1 MPSDSLVTLF
11 HFDVLAG
18 IMITLVSFI
27 GLIVG
32 LFAVRYMQGDSQY
45 YKFFASL
52 GLLVLSVIIM
62 AASDH
67 LLIFLAA
74 WGISNLLLV
83 RLMIHKPIWKA
94 ATHSG
99 WLAGKAFMI
108 GFICLSSA
116 FVLLYYRTHQTSI
129 QAILH
134 SLDVTSPVSIIAMT
148 LIVVAAISQSAIWP
162 FHRWLISSLNS
173 PTPVSAIMHAGLV
186 NGGGFLLVR
195 FAYLYFSSTTILT
208 IIFILGLVTAL
219 VGTLWKL
226 MQNDI
231 KRMLACSTMGQ
242 MGFMFAQCGLGLFP
256 AAVVHLCWH
265 GLFKANL
272 FLVSNSVVQEKRLSS
287 VSLPTAT
294 GFLLAFLCG
303 ISGSYLFSLASHI
316 PWFTTDTT
324 FILLSVVLITAVQ
337 FALTLLQSTPWIKLP
352 MTILL
357 TGLMCVLYGYSVHI
371 VEFILSPLDLTHP
384 QALNAFHYIGLILLI
399 TLWIIMLFKDRLV
412 RHNRLSKLL
421 PMLYVKALN
430 ASQPHPSTIT
440 SHRNQYRYD
449 RG

>member
-1 MPSDSLVTLF
+1 MPTTSLLTLF
-11 HFDVLAG
+11 NFDVLAE
-18 IMITLVSFI
+18 IMIALVIFI

-32 LFAVRYMQGDSQY
+32 LFSVRYLQGDSQY
-45 YKFFASL
+45 YKFFVSL
-52 GLLVLSVIIM
+52 GLLVLSVITM

-67 LLIFLAA
+67 LFVFLAA

-94 ATHSG
+94 SIHSG
-99 WLAGKAFMI
+99 WLAAKIFII
-108 GFICLSSA
+108 GFICLASA
-116 FVLLYYRTHQTSI
+116 FTLFYYYTRQTSI

-134 SLDVTSPVSIIAMT
+134 LLDVTSPLNIIAMT
-148 LIVVAAISQSAIWP
+148 LIGVAAMSQSAIWP

-173 PTPVSAIMHAGLV
+173 PTPVSAMMHAGLV

-195 FAYLYFSSTTILT
+195 FANVYFSSPKMLT
-208 IIFILGLVTAL
+208 IIFILGLGTAL

-226 MQNDI
+226 IQNDI
-231 KRMLACSTMGQ
+231 KRMLACSTMAQ

-256 AAVVHLCWH
+256 ATVAHLCWH

-272 FLVSNSVVQEKRLSS
+272 FLASNSVVQEKRLSS
-287 VSLPTAT
+287 ASLPTVSA
-294 GFLLAFLCG
+294 FLLALLCG
-303 ISGSYLFSLASHI
+303 IFGSYIFSLLSHK

-324 FILLSVVLITAVQ
+324 FILLTVVLIAAQQ
-337 FALTLLQSTPWIKLP
+337 FALSLLQSTPWKKLP
-352 MTILL
+352 MTIFL
-357 TGLMCVLYGYSVHI
+357 TGLMCALYGYSVHI
-371 VEFILSPLDLTHP
+371 VELILSPLNLMRP
-384 QALNAFHYIGLILLI
+384 QPLNAFHYIGLILLI
-399 TLWIIMLFKDRLV
+399 ALWLIMLLKDRLV
-412 RHNRLSKLL
+412 QLNSLSRLL

-440 SHRNQYRYD
+440 SHRNQYQYN

>member
-1 MPSDSLVTLF
+1 MPIASLATLF
-11 HFDVLAG
+11 NFDVLAG

-32 LFAVRYMQGDSQY
+32 LFSVRYLQGDSQY
-45 YKFFASL
+45 YQFFVSL
-52 GLLVLSVIIM
+52 GLLILSVITM

-67 LLIFLAA
+67 LFVFLAA

-83 RLMIHKPIWKA
+83 RLMIHKSIWKA
-94 ATHSG
+94 STNSG
-99 WLAGKAFMI
+99 WLAGKAFII
-108 GFICLSSA
+108 GFICLASA
-116 FVLLYYRTHQTSI
+116 FTLLYYCTRQISI

-134 SLDVTSPVSIIAMT
+134 SLDVTNPLSIIAMI
-148 LIVVAAISQSAIWP
+148 LIVVAAMSQSAIWP

-195 FAYLYFSSTTILT
+195 FASLYLSSPTMLT
-208 IIFILGLVTAL
+208 IIFILGLGTAL
-219 VGTLWKL
+219 IGTLWKL

-242 MGFMFAQCGLGLFP
+242 MGFMFVECGLGLFP
-256 AAVVHLCWH
+256 AAVAHLCWH

-272 FLVSNSVVQEKRLSS
+272 FLSSNSVVQEKRSS
-287 VSLPTAT
+287 SGSCPTT
-294 GFLLAFLCG
+294 KTFFLACLCG
-303 ISGSYLFSLASHI
+303 IVGSYLFSLVSHI
-316 PWFTTDTT
+316 PWFKKDTT
-324 FILLSVVLITAVQ
+324 LILLSVVLITAVQ
-337 FALTLLQSTPWIKLP
+337 FALSLLQSTPWKKLP

-357 TGLMCVLYGYSVHI
+357 TGSMCVIYGYSVHI
-371 VEFILSPLDLTHP
+371 IKLIISPLDLMRP
-384 QALNAFHYIGLILLI
+384 QPLNVFYYIGLMVLI
-399 TLWIIMLFKDRLV
+399 GVWIMMLFKDKLLKHR
-412 RHNRLSKLL
+412 LL